1 MDDIAQ
7 QVTGA
12 PKPRSFIVDSSVLQN
27 QEEFDAVKEEIKQNR
42 VIFEFPGGIND
53 IDLLDRCRM
62 LCSTDNFD
70 LCYETVLEMLE
81 GKPVKISLRNYDNIT
96 TSLFAEFQIVN
107 KDMDLKSIPALNEYP
122 IIVNWMVEFIVG
134 LELKKFPLPLH
145 SAILPEKTEVKA
157 EEKKKTR
164 KKKNQKVLQNLI
176 LKS

>member
-134 LELKKFPLPLH
+134 LELKKFPLPLR
-145 SAILPEKTEVKA
+145 SSSESQVKA
-157 EEKKKTR
+157 EKKSKR
-164 KKKNQKVLQNLI
+164 QKKKNQ
-176 LKS
+176 

>member
-27 QEEFDAVKEEIKQNR
+27 QEEYDAIKEEIKEHR
-42 VIFEFPGGIND
+42 VIFEFPGGVND
-53 IDLLDRCRM
+53 IDLLTRCRM

-81 GKPVKISLRNYDNIT
+81 GKPVKISLRNYDNKT
-96 TSLFAEFQIVN
+96 TTLFAEFQVVN
-107 KDMDLKSIPALNEYP
+107 KDMDLKSVPVLNEYP

-134 LELKKFPLPLH
+134 LELKKFPLPLT
-145 SAILPEKTEVKA
+145 SSTNLETTKPKA
-157 EEKKKTR
+157 EEKKQ
-164 KKKNQKVLQNLI
+164 KKKK
-176 LKS
+176 K

>member
-27 QEEFDAVKEEIKQNR
+27 QEEYDAIKEEIKEHR
-42 VIFEFPGGIND
+42 VIFEFPGGVND
-53 IDLLDRCRM
+53 IDLLTRCRM

-81 GKPVKISLRNYDNIT
+81 GKPVKISLRNYDNKT
-96 TSLFAEFQIVN
+96 TTLFAEFQVVN
-107 KDMDLKSIPALNEYP
+107 KDMDLKSVPVLNEYP

-134 LELKKFPLPLH
+134 LELKKFPLPLR
-145 SAILPEKTEVKA
+145 SSSESQVKA
-157 EEKKKTR
+157 EKKSKR
-164 KKKNQKVLQNLI
+164 QKKKNQ
-176 LKS
+176 

>member
-27 QEEFDAVKEEIKQNR
+27 QEEYDAIKEEIKEHR
-42 VIFEFPGGIND
+42 VIFEFPGGVND
-53 IDLLDRCRM
+53 IDLLTRCRM

-81 GKPVKISLRNYDNIT
+81 GKPVKISLRNYDNKT
-96 TSLFAEFQIVN
+96 TTLFAEFQVVN
-107 KDMDLKSIPALNEYP
+107 KDMDLKSVPVLNEYP

-145 SAILPEKTEVKA
+145 TAIIPEIKA
-157 EEKKKTR
+157 EEKSKKP
-164 KKKNQKVLQNLI
+164 KKKK
-176 LKS
+176 